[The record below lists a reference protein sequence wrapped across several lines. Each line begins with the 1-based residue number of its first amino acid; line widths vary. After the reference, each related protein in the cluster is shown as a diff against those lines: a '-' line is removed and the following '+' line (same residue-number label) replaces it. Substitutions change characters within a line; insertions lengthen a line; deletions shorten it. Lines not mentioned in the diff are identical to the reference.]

1 MNGTLNGVLK
11 HLAPGKLTVAPAS
24 GTDQAYYVGT
34 QTKAIGAAGNCAS
47 NGNVTADRNGYGT
60 SPCTEA
66 QLEKAAKMKS
76 VEVRGTGSRAA
87 SRRRSSSTI
96 APERDG
102 SDG

>member
-47 NGNVTADRNGYGT
+47 NGNVNADINGYGT

-102 SDG
+102 

>member
-24 GTDQAYYVGT
+24 GTAQAFHFGS
-34 QTKAIGAAGNCAS
+34 QTKTLGAAGNYAS

-66 QLEKAAKMKS
+66 QLEQAAKMNS
-76 VEVRGTGSRAA
+76 AGYGSPSRAA

-96 APERDG
+96 APEGDG
-102 SDG
+102 